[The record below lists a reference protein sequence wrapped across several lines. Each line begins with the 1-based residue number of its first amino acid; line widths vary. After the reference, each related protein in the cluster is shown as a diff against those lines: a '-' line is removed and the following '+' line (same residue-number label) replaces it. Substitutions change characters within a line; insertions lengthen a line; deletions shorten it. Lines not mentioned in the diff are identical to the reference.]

1 MNAEKMRQNNNCIL
15 ITTINETRKTIFI
28 SSESIYMNSCIASG
42 FYIIHHSTYF
52 IIFLHIHKQSS
63 AKTSATDPFTPL
75 AAEQLRLAGRAVAA
89 EAAVALGAEGTW
101 AVGVEEAPCGFV

>member
-75 AAEQLRLAGRAVAA
+75 AAE
-89 EAAVALGAEGTW
+89 AAVALGAEGTW